1 MGVNLHFAPKGA
13 SHYFEVTLAIDISLL
28 TEREVWIE
36 DAARVS
42 EARA

>member
-1 MGVNLHFAPKGA
+1 MNDAHFAPKGA
-13 SHYFEVTLAIDISLL
+13 SHYFEVTFAINISLL